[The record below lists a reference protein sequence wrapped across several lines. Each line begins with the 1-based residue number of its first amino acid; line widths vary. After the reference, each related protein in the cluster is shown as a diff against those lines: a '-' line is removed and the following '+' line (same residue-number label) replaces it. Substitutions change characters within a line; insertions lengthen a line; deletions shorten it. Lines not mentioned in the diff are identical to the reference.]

1 MAQPNGRQLDTLY
14 RLAWRRGLKTTYYLR
29 SQAAT
34 HVEKS
39 TLTRTDGKLNAVA
52 VDAAQTL
59 NAIEAV
65 TTLSAPACS
74 IDNPD
79 CEACQ

>member
-1 MAQPNGRQLDTLY
+1 Y
-14 RLAWRRGLKTTYYLR
+14 RLAWQRGLKTTYYLR
-29 SQAAT
+29 SRSAT

-39 TLTRTDGKLNAVA
+39 TLKGTDGKLNAVSSSSGASASGPILIKNKASTAPDLSDA
-52 VDAAQTL
+52 V
-59 NAIEAV
+59 
-65 TTLSAPACS
+65 ACS